1 MSINIADMRIVGSI
15 IVLELL
21 ILLSL
26 SAVSAYTQHLSRNDF
41 PPDFI
46 FGVAS
51 SAYQYEGAAA
61 EDGRKPSIF
70 DTFTHRKGTTMDGG
84 NGDVAVDQYHR
95 YKEDIDL
102 MSAMGVDAY
111 RFSIS
116 WPRLIPDGKGP
127 INPKGI
133 EYYNN
138 LINELLAN
146 GIQPHVT
153 LYHFDL
159 PQALEDSYG
168 GFINPQ
174 IVEDFVAY
182 ADVCFREFGDRVKYW
197 STFNEPNIFAIIG
210 YDGGFFPPQRCSQPF
225 GNCTAGNSTVE
236 PYIVGHHVL
245 LAHSAAVELYR
256 KKYQAKEK
264 GWIGLVI
271 LANWMIPLTNKSTD
285 VAATRR
291 ANDFMLGWFL
301 DPLVLGN
308 YPVGIRNVVGS
319 RLPSFTEEQA
329 QKIRGSLDFIG
340 VNHYFTMYCFD
351 VPRKN
356 APTSRDYG
364 QDMSI
369 GYAVERDGIPISNTT
384 TLNGNPVLPQ
394 SMQAVLEYIE
404 DRSQNTPILVY
415 ENGFAEPNNSSIPLS
430 EALSDQYR
438 IDLHRDVLS
447 YVLAA
452 IRNGSDIRGY
462 FIWTLLD
469 DFEVLTS
476 YTWRFGLHY
485 VDFNDNLK
493 RYAKLSAHWYKTFLQ
508 RWDSKGSQILL
519 NTNSFMNLS

>member
-1 MSINIADMRIVGSI
+1 MRTIGSI
-15 IVLELL
+15 IIIELL
-21 ILLSL
+21 ILVSL
-26 SAVSAYTQHLSRNDF
+26 STVSAYTQHLSRNDF
-41 PPDFI
+41 PPGFI

-70 DTFTHRKGTTMDGG
+70 DTFTHTEGTMVDGG

-116 WPRLIPDGKGP
+116 WPRLIPDGKGA
-127 INPKGI
+127 INPKGLK
-133 EYYNN
+133 YYNN
-138 LINELLAN
+138 LINELLAH

-159 PQALEDSYG
+159 PQALEDSYA
-168 GFINPQ
+168 GFVNTQ

-197 STFNEPNIFAIIG
+197 STFNEPNIFAIMG
-210 YDGGFFPPQRCSQPF
+210 YEFGLFPPQRCSQPF
-225 GNCTAGNSTVE
+225 GNCTAGNSTIE

-256 KKYQAKEK
+256 KNYQAEQK
-264 GWIGLVI
+264 GWIGLLI
-271 LANWMIPLTNKSTD
+271 FAIWMIPLTNKSTD
-285 VAATRR
+285 VAATQR
-291 ANDFMLGWFL
+291 ANDFWLGWFL
-301 DPLVLGN
+301 DPLVSGN
-308 YPVGIRNVVGS
+308 YPVGIRSVVGS
-319 RLPSFTEEQA
+319 RLPSFTEEQS

-340 VNHYFTMYCFD
+340 VNHYYTMYCFD
-351 VPRKN
+351 VPRKS
-356 APTSRDYG
+356 APMSRDYF

-369 GYAVERDGIPISNTT
+369 GMAVERDGFPISNRTS
-384 TLNGNPVLPQ
+384 LNGLPVVPQ

-404 DRSQNTPILVY
+404 ERSHNTPIVVY
-415 ENGFAEPNNSSIPLS
+415 ENGFAELNNSSIPLS
-430 EALSDQYR
+430 EALNDQYR
-438 IDLHRDVLS
+438 IDLHRDVLQ

-469 DFEVLTS
+469 NFEVSSS

-493 RYAKLSAHWYKTFLQ
+493 RYLKSSAHWYRTFLQ
-508 RWDSKGSQILL
+508 RWGSKGSRHEAQMQL
-519 NTNSFMNLS
+519 NSYTSEHGFVN